1 MPDTRPLSCFHS
13 ICRRL
18 TVSERRFKVAN
29 CSGKFSIVLDVL
41 PYYVVSP
48 SEAGAEISASQV
60 LTKSA
65 PCALVSARRSRLVRA
80 PDTYLVSQLGR
91 KIVSLSRIDHGWVAT
106 MTPESTVPASGYG
119 IRADVICLE
128 MTAAE
133 AAALREQ
140 QMNELSPSTSSQAS
154 VRLQG
159 EIPGMHMNVSVP
171 AHYSMQKHVTTRDH
185 LFRAQVQS
193 GKGDR
198 TYFPDPKVSA
208 SNPPVGRVA
217 SGLEDKSGNSHVPMY
232 AEQAEASSS
241 SLKGHVSTFAALQPP
256 RIALRIVAAENLPT
270 ISDLPWR
277 MSRPFVTLTV

>member
-1 MPDTRPLSCFHS
+1 
-13 ICRRL
+13 
-18 TVSERRFKVAN
+18 
-29 CSGKFSIVLDVL
+29 
-41 PYYVVSP
+41 
-48 SEAGAEISASQV
+48 
-60 LTKSA
+60 
-65 PCALVSARRSRLVRA
+65 
-80 PDTYLVSQLGR
+80 
-91 KIVSLSRIDHGWVAT
+91 

-140 QMNELSPSTSSQAS
+140 QMNELSPPGSSQAS

-159 EIPGMHMNVSVP
+159 EMPRRHMNAIVP
-171 AHYSMQKHVTTRDH
+171 SHYSMQKLEHVTTCH
-185 LFRAQVQS
+185 LLFRAQVES
-193 GKGDR
+193 EKGNR
-198 TYFPDPKVSA
+198 TYFPDPKELA
-208 SNPPVGRVA
+208 SNAPVGRVA
-217 SGLEDKSGNSHVPMY
+217 SGLEEKSGNSHVPMH
-232 AEQAEASSS
+232 AEQAEASMS